1 MPSNGKQ
8 YRFGFDIWGLLIFLT
23 VMIPNLN
30 RFAGPDLESQILIGL
45 NIKNIIT

>member
-8 YRFGFDIWGLLIFLT
+8 YRFGFDIWGLLVFLA

-30 RFAGPDLESQILIGL
+30 RFAVLDLESQILIGL
-45 NIKNIIT
+45 NINKI